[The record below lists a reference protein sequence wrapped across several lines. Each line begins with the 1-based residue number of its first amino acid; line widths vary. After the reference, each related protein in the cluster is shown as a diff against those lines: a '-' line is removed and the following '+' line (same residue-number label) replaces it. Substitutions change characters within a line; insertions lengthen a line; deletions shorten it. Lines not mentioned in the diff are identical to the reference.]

1 MEDHPCIGY
10 GQKNCFKSVLTFFA
24 PPALPGVLSN
34 NLNHSQHETHTPFAR
49 PARLWHSPLQRPK
62 RTAGQRAQGP
72 PDPADGKKIEFQN
85 LSATPEAYSFKD
97 MAAGKYQKMPA
108 SSILRIEQQTGT
120 EAGEWAL
127 YLGGAGLVGSLLG
140 VLSAKSDATSLGG
153 EVDDSKLVPIVLG
166 LTAAA
171 ALIGA
176 AIGSG
181 QKKYRTVYDAPSKA
195 TTSTSFAP
203 LRIKIA
209 SPAPRSIGIGL
220 SLNLNYTG
228 R

>member
-1 MEDHPCIGY
+1 MKRTHLLL
-10 GQKNCFKSVLTFFA
+10 VLLAFGA
-24 PPALPGVLSN
+24 ALCNAQNEPPANVPKG
-34 NLNHSQHETHTPFAR
+34 
-49 PARLWHSPLQRPK
+49 RL
-62 RTAGQRAQGP
+62 TT
-72 PDPADGKKIEFQN
+72 ADGKKIEFQN

-166 LTAAA
+166 LTAAS

-220 SLNLNYTG
+220 SLNLNSTG